1 MTARRVWPVLAVASL
16 GVTMLIAL
24 GVWQVQRMSW
34 KNELIASI
42 EAKATV
48 EPISLSDALERS
60 EVVEF
65 LKVFDTAQFDYGAT
79 LFFLDTLEGQPAWRL
94 ITPYR
99 RGDGTVVFV
108 NRGVVPEELR
118 DPAKR
123 PGSDP
128 PGPREIV
135 GQITEPRPRKGSF
148 TPDNDSTRNL
158 WFWWDRPAMLKAA
171 GIAADADVA
180 PFMVNLSPRP
190 GETGW
195 PRAQPLTAALR
206 NNHLGY
212 AITWFGLAI
221 ALVAITAVFLMRRA
235 S

>member
-1 MTARRVWPVLAVASL
+1 
-16 GVTMLIAL
+16 
-24 GVWQVQRMSW
+24 
-34 KNELIASI
+34 
-42 EAKATV
+42 
-48 EPISLSDALERS
+48 
-60 EVVEF
+60 
-65 LKVFDTAQFDYGAT
+65 
-79 LFFLDTLEGQPAWRL
+79 
-94 ITPYR
+94 
-99 RGDGTVVFV
+99 VFV

-128 PGPREIV
+128 PGPQEIV

-148 TPDNDSTRNL
+148 TPDNDPTQNL
-158 WFWWDRPAMLKAA
+158 WFWWDQPAMLKAA

-180 PFMVNLSPRP
+180 PFMVHLSPRP

-221 ALVAITAVFLMRRA
+221 ALAAITSLFLCRHDSA
-235 S
+235 KQ